1 MTQVSASEGVPINER
16 RGFVLLAATIARCAV
31 FLEITIVGVAITTMV
46 RDLDITTSTA
56 AWTVTAYTL
65 ALAAAV
71 VPLGRLGDRVGH
83 RRLLVVAL
91 VALAVTSVLC
101 AAAPNFTFLLVA
113 RVLQGFSAA
122 ALMPSTQ
129 ALVANSYPPEDRTKA
144 LGRMQGAQALVF
156 ASGPVIG
163 GLLIAGPGWRWVFAI
178 IAPLA
183 LVGLGLILAF
193 VPNVRVERTSSGLD
207 LLPSFLL
214 AMTASAFVIAGV
226 QLGGTTPAMAVV
238 WVAVAAVVGWL
249 FVRADRRTA
258 APLLDPELLGRR
270 RYRAGLLGGF
280 LYQYGLL
287 AISVVLLTY
296 FQVGLDLSP
305 QAAGIA
311 FLPVSVPLL
320 AATWVAPLVKRFGAR
335 KVVTVG
341 LVTMATASLVTGVLA
356 LERQYLLMIPC
367 LVLVGLGI
375 ALTGVPVQALTVAEL
390 PESKRGLSGAG
401 LALVRQLGGAFGVAF
416 LVTVATVMERLRVD
430 AIVRGLSSVEASDL
444 ESLLAGRPSAQASL
458 GALPDAGRQLV
469 QTDASQTIAVATC
482 IALVVGGLL
491 SLVGTL
497 LVWRLLAGP
506 QPDLDSLDDLEPAV
520 E

>member
-1 MTQVSASEGVPINER
+1 VTDATTEGTTPANDR
-16 RGFVLLAATIARCAV
+16 RGLVLLAATIARCAV

-46 RDLDITTSTA
+46 RDLDITTATA

-71 VPLGRLGDRVGH
+71 VPLGRLGDRIGH

-91 VALAVTSVLC
+91 VALAVTSLLC
-101 AAAPNFTFLLVA
+101 AVAPNFTFLLVA
-113 RVLQGFSAA
+113 RVLQGFAAA

-129 ALVANSYPPEDRTKA
+129 ALAANAYPPEERTKA

-178 IAPLA
+178 ITPLA
-183 LVGLGLILAF
+183 LIGLGLIVAF
-193 VPNVRVERTSSGLD
+193 VPKTHVVPRKAGLD
-207 LLPSFLL
+207 LVPSLLL
-214 AMTASAFVIAGV
+214 AGTASAFVIAGV
-226 QLGGTTPAMAVV
+226 QLGGSTPLT
-238 WVAVAAVVGWL
+238 AVAWVVVAGVVGVA
-249 FVRADRRTA
+249 FVKADRRTA
-258 APLLDPELLGRR
+258 EPLLDPELLGRR

-287 AISVVLLTY
+287 AISVVLLTF
-296 FQVGLDLSP
+296 FQVGLDMSP
-305 QAAGIA
+305 QAAGMA

-320 AATWVAPLVKRFGAR
+320 AAAWVSLLVKRFGAR
-335 KVVTVG
+335 KVVTFG
-341 LVTMATASLVTGVLA
+341 LTMMATASLITGALA
-356 LERQYLLMIPC
+356 LERQYLLMVPC

-390 PESKRGLSGAG
+390 PEHIRGLSGAG

-416 LVTVATVMERLRVD
+416 LVTLASVMERTRVD
-430 AIVRGLSSVEASDL
+430 DLISGLSSVEASDL
-444 ESLLAGRPSAQASL
+444 ESLLAGRPSALASL
-458 GALPDAGRQLV
+458 ATLPEAGSQLV
-469 QTDASQTIAVATC
+469 QSDATQTIAVATC
-482 IALVVGGLL
+482 VALVVGGLL
-491 SLVGTL
+491 ALAGTVA
-497 LVWRLLAGP
+497 VWRLLSGP
-506 QPDLDSLDDLEPAV
+506 QPDLAGLADLEPV